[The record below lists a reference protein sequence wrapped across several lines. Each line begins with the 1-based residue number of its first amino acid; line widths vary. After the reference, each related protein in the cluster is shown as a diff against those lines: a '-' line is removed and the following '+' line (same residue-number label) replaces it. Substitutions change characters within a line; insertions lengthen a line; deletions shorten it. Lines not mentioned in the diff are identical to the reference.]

1 MTTPAIWIVNTSP
14 FIGLAKIERLDLLY
28 APGRDVFLPQAV
40 IGEIRA
46 GAAND
51 AAVRALDP
59 FAMPKLEIRPLPR
72 VVVDPRLSAF
82 TLDAGEAAVLT
93 EVLARPGSVA
103 VIDDRPG
110 RAAGKALG
118 VAVTGTIGVL
128 IDARREGRLP
138 AMAPLIHALQ
148 AAGIFLP
155 RDADLRA
162 LLATWG
168 ELWP

>member
-1 MTTPAIWIVNTSP
+1 MTTPAVWIVNASP
-14 FIGLAKIERLDLLY
+14 FIGLAKIGRLDLLT
-28 APGRDVFLPQAV
+28 AASRDVFLPDAV
-40 IGEIRA
+40 VREIRA
-46 GAAND
+46 GAASD
-51 AAVRALDP
+51 PAVLALASSAMRESQIRLLPPVAAN
-59 FAMPKLEIRPLPR
+59 
-72 VVVDPRLSAF
+72 PRLSPF

-93 EVLARPGSVA
+93 EALARPGSVA

-118 VAVTGTIGVL
+118 VTVTGTVGVL

-138 AMAPLIHALQ
+138 AMAPLIHSLQ

-162 LLATWG
+162 LLASWG
-168 ELWP
+168 EAWP